1 MKKTIWGNTL
11 VKNEDLY
18 IWFAVESVIGYLDKL
33 LIWDTGSSDKTVDI
47 IKELEK
53 KYPDK
58 IIFQQ
63 YGEVDR
69 QTFTKARQEM
79 LETTDGDWVFIL
91 DGDEVWWE
99 ASIKKVREVIEEKGD
114 SLDLLVNPTIN
125 PIGDIYHYQESRAG
139 QYQIAGKKGHF
150 NIRAVNRRIPGLHFD
165 LPYGQEGLFD
175 DEGKPI
181 QQRDP
186 KRILFISAP
195 YLHFTYL
202 PRSSAASV
210 DKLILD
216 RSGKRKYELG
226 IAFPNSFKYP
236 EVLYKTLPLMMSS
249 PWQESSRSFKII
261 AAFQTPLK
269 KIKRRIFKK

>member
-11 VKNEDLY
+11 VKNEDRY

-33 LIWDTGSSDKTVDI
+33 LIWDTGSSDKTVEI
-47 IKELEK
+47 IKDLIK

-58 IIFQQ
+58 IIFRE

-69 QTFTKARQEM
+69 QTFTKARQKM
-79 LETTDGDWVFIL
+79 LEVTDSDWVFIL

-125 PIGDIYHYQESRAG
+125 PIGDVYHYQESQAG

-150 NIRAVNRRIPGLHFD
+150 NIRVVNRRIPGLHFD

-175 DEGKPI
+175 DNNKPI
-181 QQRDP
+181 QERDVN
-186 KRILFISAP
+186 RILFLDAP
-195 YLHFTYL
+195 YFHLTHL
-202 PRSSAASV
+202 QRSTNNQNDQV
-210 DKLILD
+210 LD
-216 RSGKRKYELG
+216 RASKKKFELG
-226 IAFPNSFKYP
+226 ISFPKGFKFP
-236 EVLYKTLPLMMSS
+236 EVLYFDRPSIVLS
-249 PWQESSRSFKII
+249 PWQKASFRYKVR
-261 AAFQTPLK
+261 ATLQTPFK
-269 KIKRRIFKK
+269 KVKRRILK